1 MTLQKQTRVG
11 AIGFVAILSLVLI
24 IAVIGVNTIRMGGT
38 LDQSAVRTDA
48 LLADILPPPQY
59 IIEPW
64 LEVSLATQHH
74 GADESHISNLER
86 LEKDYES
93 RKAYWREQPLN
104 SDVARELANAQKF
117 ADQFWT
123 VVRTQFIPALKRH
136 DQPEVD
142 RLHDIGGA
150 LYAQHRSVV
159 DPLVVNLQ
167 EESAGLSSKSHTILI
182 VTVAV
187 LGVLSAALI
196 ALALGAAKLL
206 QRRIITPLSDAAIS
220 MERMTQGNFLTCNSG
235 TDREDEI
242 GSLARGMET
251 FRKAALERSVDRKEQ
266 QRVVETLAR
275 RLGQLAEG
283 DLEKRIDEPFAETY
297 DSLRQSF
304 NRAID
309 GLDQSLTGV
318 VAAAQNVKT
327 GSGEI
332 RSASEDLGHRTEQ
345 QAASLEETAAAMRQ
359 ITQMVAHSA
368 SQAADVR
375 TSIASAHQD
384 AAKGG
389 EVVQRAVSAMDG
401 IEKSSQEIG
410 SIINLI
416 DGIAFQTNL
425 LALNAGVEAARAG
438 DAGKG
443 FAVVA
448 NEVRALAQRSADAA
462 KDIKVLITASSE
474 QVSQGVNLVA
484 ETGQMLEAIVTKVS
498 GINGLVEEMAQTTQA
513 QANNLR
519 EVDSAVSDMDRM
531 TQQNAAMV
539 EEATACARSLS
550 AEAQQL
556 TSLVSRFALSRP
568 STKASTRMAA
578 GRDGPAA
585 FAA

>member
-1 MTLQKQTRVG
+1 MSLQKQAKIG
-11 AIGFVAILSLVLI
+11 AIGFVAILSLVLVVAI
-24 IAVIGVNTIRMGGT
+24 IGVNTIRMGGT
-38 LDQSAVRTDA
+38 LDRDAVRTDA
-48 LLADILPPPQY
+48 LLADTLPPPVY

-74 GADESHISNLER
+74 DPDAEHIANLAR
-86 LEKDYES
+86 LEKEYES
-93 RKAYWREQPLN
+93 RKAYWQLQPLD
-104 SDVARELANAQKF
+104 SESARYLAESQKY

-136 DQPEVD
+136 DQPELD
-142 RLHDIGGA
+142 RLHDVCAG
-150 LYAQHRSVV
+150 LYQQHRSVI
-159 DPLVVNLQ
+159 DPMVADLTK
-167 EESAGLSSKSHTILI
+167 ESARLSSKSATVLMI
-182 VTVAV
+182 TVAI
-187 LGVLSAALI
+187 LGLLSATLV

-206 QRRIITPLSDAAIS
+206 QQRIITPLSDAAFI
-220 MERMTQGNFLTCNSG
+220 MERMTQGDFLTRNNC

-242 GSLARGMET
+242 GLLARGMET
-251 FRKAALERSVDRKEQ
+251 FRQAALGRSVERKEQ

-283 DLEKRIDEPFAETY
+283 DLEKRLEEPFTESYEA
-297 DSLRQSF
+297 LRHSF
-304 NRAID
+304 NKAVD

-318 VAAAQNVKT
+318 VAAAQNVRT

-359 ITQMVAHSA
+359 ITQMVAQSA
-368 SQAADVR
+368 NQAADIR
-375 TSIASAHQD
+375 TSIASAHGD

-389 EVVQRAVSAMDG
+389 EVVQRAVNAMDG

-448 NEVRALAQRSADAA
+448 SEVRALAQRSADAA
-462 KDIKVLITASSE
+462 KDIKALITASSD
-474 QVSQGVNLVA
+474 QVSQGVGLVA
-484 ETGQMLEAIVTKVS
+484 ETGKMLEAIVAKVS
-498 GINGLVEEMAQTTQA
+498 SINGLVEEMAQTTQA
-513 QANNLR
+513 QATNLR

-550 AEAQQL
+550 GEAQQL
-556 TSLVSRFALSRP
+556 TSLISRFALSRP
-568 STKASTRMAA
+568 STTAMPGR
-578 GRDGPAA
+578 RDGPVS